1 MPELHVLLILFGV
14 GAAAGMVN
22 VMAGG
27 GSTLTLPVL
36 VLLGV
41 DAGVAN
47 GTNRVAIVIQNI
59 SATLTFKADKKTR
72 LRKSMSYGLWA
83 IPGAL
88 IGAFAATRIED
99 AWFER
104 ILGVLLIVVVLTMIV
119 PRSNPGSDSTAR
131 KSPWS
136 GPVLLLLGFYGGF
149 IQMGIGF
156 LFMAVFFHLLHMDLV
171 STTVH
176 KVVIVLIYSI
186 PALLVFAIAGD
197 VDWVLG
203 LSLAAGNATGAFAAA
218 KIAVRRGEKA
228 IRVVLIV
235 AVLIMALRI
244 LGIL

>member
-14 GAAAGMVN
+14 GTAAGMIN

-59 SATLTFKADKKTR
+59 SATLAFKADKKTR
-72 LRKSMSYGLWA
+72 LRKSISYGLWA

-88 IGAFAATRIED
+88 VGAFMATRIED

-119 PRSNPGSDSTAR
+119 PRNSPDSASTVR
-131 KSPWS
+131 ESPWS
-136 GPVLLLLGFYGGF
+136 GPILLLLGFYGGF
-149 IQMGIGF
+149 IHMGCRVPFYGCIFSSPEHG
-156 LFMAVFFHLLHMDLV
+156 
-171 STTVH
+171 
-176 KVVIVLIYSI
+176 
-186 PALLVFAIAGD
+186 P
-197 VDWVLG
+197 G
-203 LSLAAGNATGAFAAA
+203 LYHSA
-218 KIAVRRGEKA
+218 
-228 IRVVLIV
+228 
-235 AVLIMALRI
+235 
-244 LGIL
+244 